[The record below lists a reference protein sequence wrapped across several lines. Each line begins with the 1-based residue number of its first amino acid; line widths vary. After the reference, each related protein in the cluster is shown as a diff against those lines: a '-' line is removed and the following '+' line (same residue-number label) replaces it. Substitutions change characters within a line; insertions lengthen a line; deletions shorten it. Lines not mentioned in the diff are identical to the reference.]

1 MYKSLMTTFF
11 KIGLFTFGGG
21 YAMIPLIEEE
31 IVRKK
36 EWMTDEEII
45 DIISVA
51 QSLPGPIAV
60 NMAAFIGYRMR
71 RLRGA
76 LMASLGVI
84 LPSFLI
90 IVIIAHLL
98 IKANIAA
105 AIEPVFSGLMPA
117 IAVMILISAYRLGKK
132 VKWTK
137 LNIAIFTL
145 AVVLLIALGVHPI
158 LVIGGGIVSGLFFY
172 RLFPPNSSGLNPLSV
187 DEVAEE
193 NAVEGAVEGVHDS
206 KRKGGSE

>member
-1 MYKSLMTTFF
+1 MYKSLLTTFF

-36 EWMTDEEII
+36 AWMTDEEIL

-60 NMAAFIGYRMR
+60 NMAAFIGYRLR

-84 LPSFLI
+84 LPSFFI

-98 IKANIAA
+98 IKANIADK
-105 AIEPVFSGLMPA
+105 IEPIFSGLMPA

-132 VKWTK
+132 VKWSQ
-137 LNIAIFTL
+137 LNMAIF
-145 AVVLLIALGVHPI
+145 AVAAVLLIVLGMHPI
-158 LVIGGGIVSGLFFY
+158 LVIGGGIVTGLFLN
-172 RLFPPNSSGLNPLSV
+172 RLFPPSASGLDPVSKSE
-187 DEVAEE
+187 DESK
-193 NAVEGAVEGVHDS
+193 HDS
-206 KRKGGSE
+206 ESEGESE

>member
-1 MYKSLMTTFF
+1 MYKSLLTTFF

-36 EWMTDEEII
+36 AWMTDEEIM

-60 NMAAFIGYRMR
+60 NMAAFIGYRLR
-71 RLRGA
+71 NLRGA

-98 IKANIAA
+98 IKANIADK
-105 AIEPVFSGLMPA
+105 IEPVFSGLMPA
-117 IAVMILISAYRLGKK
+117 IAVMILISAYRLGRK
-132 VKWTK
+132 VWWTK
-137 LNIAIFTL
+137 QNKVIFGL
-145 AVVLLIALGVHPI
+145 AAVLLIVVGVHPI
-158 LVIGGGIVSGLFFY
+158 LVIAGGIAVGLFFN
-172 RLFPPNSSGLNPLSV
+172 RVFQPFDSAPAVVST
-187 DEVAEE
+187 AE
-193 NAVEGAVEGVHDS
+193 NHGGVLGVEDRGDS
-206 KRKGGSE
+206 K

>member
-1 MYKSLMTTFF
+1 MVRSLLTTFF

-36 EWMTDEEII
+36 AWMTDEEIV

-60 NMAAFIGYRMR
+60 NMAAFIGYRLR
-71 RLRGA
+71 NLRGA

-98 IKANIAA
+98 INANIADK
-105 AIEPVFSGLMPA
+105 IEPVFSGLMPA
-117 IAVMILISAYRLGKK
+117 IAVMILISAYRLGTK
-132 VKWTK
+132 VWWTRRNK
-137 LNIAIFTL
+137 VIFGL
-145 AVVLLIALGVHPI
+145 AAVLLIVAGVHPI
-158 LVIGGGIVSGLFFY
+158 LVIAGGIAVGLFFN
-172 RLFPPNSSGLNPLSV
+172 RMFQPFDSPP
-187 DEVAEE
+187 A
-193 NAVEGAVEGVHDS
+193 AVNTDKKQVGVLGVED
-206 KRKGGSE
+206 RGGSK

>member
-1 MYKSLMTTFF
+1 MYKSLLTTFF

-36 EWMTDEEII
+36 AWMTDEEIL

-60 NMAAFIGYRMR
+60 NMAAFIGYRLKS
-71 RLRGA
+71 LRGA

-98 IKANIAA
+98 INSNIAGK
-105 AIEPVFSGLMPA
+105 IEPIFSGLMPA
-117 IAVMILISAYRLGKK
+117 IAVMILISAIRLGKK
-132 VKWTK
+132 VKWSK
-137 LNIAIFTL
+137 LNLLIF
-145 AVVLLIALGVHPI
+145 AVAAVLLIALGVHPI
-158 LVIGGGIVSGLFFY
+158 LVIGGGIITGLFLN
-172 RLFPPNSSGLNPLSV
+172 RMFPSGTSGINSVSRTM
-187 DEVAEE
+187 D
-193 NAVEGAVEGVHDS
+193 EGVRDS
-206 KRKGGSE
+206 EREGEDE